1 MATKRRKLTSV
12 SEVMSLRDQ
21 LVAELARGGSVQ
33 PGPTALLEEVAIAL
47 RTAGKLREAA
57 LEEPFTK
64 SERSGRSYIHPGIAA
79 ADVEVRRA
87 ALLLQRVDAIAKAQ
101 PAPPEEPEDNP
112 FAELDEIYALAP
124 RRRGAR

>member
-1 MATKRRKLTSV
+1 M
-12 SEVMSLRDQ
+12 
-21 LVAELARGGSVQ
+21 LVEAACTRGSAQ
-33 PGPTALLEEVAIAL
+33 PGSTALLEEVAIAL

-87 ALLLQRVDAIAKAQ
+87 ALLLQRVEAIAKAQ
-101 PAPPEEPEDNP
+101 PAPPEEPTGEP
-112 FAELDEIYALAP
+112 FAELDEVYGLAP